1 MPKMKTHK
9 GAAKRTKVKP
19 SGKIEITA
27 KGRGHNTGWKKSKIS
42 RQKRGKQY
50 MTNADKSRI
59 KTMLGL

>member
-9 GAAKRTKVKP
+9 GAKKRTKVKP

-27 KGRGHNTGWKKSKIS
+27 KGRGHNTGHKSSKWS
-42 RQKRGKQY
+42 RAKRAKQY
-50 MTNADKSRI
+50 MKGSDKSRI